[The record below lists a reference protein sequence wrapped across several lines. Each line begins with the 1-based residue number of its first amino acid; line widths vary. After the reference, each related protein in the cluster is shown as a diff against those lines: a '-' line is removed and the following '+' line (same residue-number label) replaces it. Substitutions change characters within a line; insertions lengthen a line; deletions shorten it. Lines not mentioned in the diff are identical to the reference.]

1 VDAEGFDA
9 QGLEAQRAETYLRL
23 MAEAALRH
31 ATGPEPDSVWQYLG
45 RVRYVGTALVMLG
58 ILDEARAERIADDL
72 EAAVAIRS
80 GQHQGS
86 LVPHRLRPGPVQH
99 VTGAGPAGTAGMAGP
114 RAGVPAETGPMR
126 AVPVGQVFCLRNEDM
141 AADLWLLSLVQ
152 TPVKTLLGVT
162 GWISQWSAGRPLA
175 RFGRIWA
182 VDDRGNHHVAFY
194 SGNVGQGHAVDG
206 WLHLGT
212 PLAAD
217 TRWID
222 LCEDPAGEALIRVRL
237 GAGAAPGR
245 VIVEPAQAVS
255 PAERLLDAVAE
266 GMLARLPEPGYMPES
281 PDELVAAL
289 EAAGAL
295 APDSPATGRLAGLC
309 QRAGLDAGHA
319 LVAAVTEGRRPAAE
333 LPAPWTSL
341 LAYFG
346 RRHRPAVKRGV
357 APAALV
363 LPELDGVR
371 FILAGLRSDSDH
383 TLLSVVALGLPP
395 DGDRPPFGLPWIEWF
410 PWWLRD
416 SAGQWHLAGV
426 ESYDTEENGLVTLGL
441 GVIPP
446 LARPVTRLE
455 VIISGR
461 AARVRATVRVNWV
474 DDHD

>member
-1 VDAEGFDA
+1 VDADG
-9 QGLEAQRAETYLRL
+9 AETYLRL

-31 ATGPEPDSVWQYLG
+31 ATGPHPDSVWQYLG
-45 RVRYVGTALVMLG
+45 RVRYVGAALVMLG
-58 ILDEARAERIADDL
+58 ILDEARAEGIADDL

-86 LVPHRLRPGPVQH
+86 LVPHRIQPGPVQH
-99 VTGAGPAGTAGMAGP
+99 YPGTVQPGMAATAGPEASI
-114 RAGVPAETGPMR
+114 PAETKPMR
-126 AVPVGQVFCLRNEDM
+126 AVPVGQVFRLRNDDTS
-141 AADLWLLSLVQ
+141 ADLWLLSLIQ
-152 TPVKTLLGVT
+152 TPVKTVLSVT
-162 GWISQWSAGRPLA
+162 GWVSQWSPGRPLA

-182 VDDRGNHHVAFY
+182 VDDHGRRHVAFY
-194 SGNVGQGHAVDG
+194 SGSIGLGQSVDG
-206 WLHLGT
+206 WLCLGT

-217 TRWID
+217 AHWID
-222 LCEDPAGEALIRVRL
+222 LCADPADGALVRVDL
-237 GAGAAPGR
+237 EAGAAGR
-245 VIVEPAQAVS
+245 VIVEPVEAVS

-266 GMLARLPEPGYMPES
+266 GVLARLPGPGYVPES

-295 APDSPATGRLAGLC
+295 APDSPAASRLAGLC
-309 QRAGLDAGHA
+309 QRAGLDAEPG
-319 LVAAVTEGRRPAAE
+319 LVAAVAEGRRPAAE

-357 APAALV
+357 APTALI

-371 FILAGLRSDSDH
+371 FILAGLRSVPDH
-383 TLLSVVALGLPP
+383 TLLSVVALGLPS
-395 DGDRPPFGLPWIEWF
+395 DGDRQPFGLPWIDWF

-416 SAGQWHLAGV
+416 GAGQWHLAVV
-426 ESYDTEENGLVTLGL
+426 ESYDTEENGFVTLGL

-446 LARPVTRLE
+446 LARPVAKVE
-455 VIISGR
+455 VIVSGR
-461 AARVRATVRVNWV
+461 AARLRATVGVNWV